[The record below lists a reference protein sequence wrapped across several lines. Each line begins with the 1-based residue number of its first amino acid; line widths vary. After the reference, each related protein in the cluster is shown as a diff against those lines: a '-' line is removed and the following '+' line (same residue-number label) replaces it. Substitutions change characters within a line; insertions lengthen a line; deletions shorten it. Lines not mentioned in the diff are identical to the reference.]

1 MLIVIYILYQY
12 ISWTCFVGLALLFLL
27 IPIQVYMGK
36 LFSRVRSNTAKQTDT
51 RLRLMSE
58 ITSGIRVIKM
68 YCWEK
73 PFANRVADA
82 RK

>member
-1 MLIVIYILYQY
+1 
-12 ISWTCFVGLALLFLL
+12 
-27 IPIQVYMGK
+27 MGR
-36 LFSRVRSNTAKQTDT
+36 LFSRVRFNTAKQTDK

-68 YCWEK
+68 YSWEK

-82 RK
+82 RKYVILN